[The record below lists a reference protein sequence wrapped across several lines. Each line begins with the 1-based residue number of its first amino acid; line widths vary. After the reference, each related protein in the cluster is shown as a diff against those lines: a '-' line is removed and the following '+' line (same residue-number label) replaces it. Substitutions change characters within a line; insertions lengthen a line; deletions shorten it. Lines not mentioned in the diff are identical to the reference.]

1 MVSRVLLVRG
11 GRLAENSGL
20 GRAHQAIESLL
31 DKALVPQWTK
41 VGTIEHEQVTGL
53 VQRAVKRWY
62 THPRSVTKISESTPA
77 DIINIT
83 DQEQAHLVP
92 KKCPVPVIVTVH
104 DLFHIN
110 PRKIIG
116 GDVTVS
122 VGEQNPGLFRRR
134 DLRMLKKG
142 LERADMIICISESTL
157 MDVRMMFPGK
167 KTALVRHQIDTEYW
181 SPFSNPKPRE
191 LLRDFDSESKML
203 IITLGSNEDRK
214 RLKFAKKVIS
224 SLPDEVSKDINTIHI
239 GSEVKLTEDQLLAAL
254 QSAEGLL
261 FPSASEGFGYPPA
274 EAMAAGCPVI
284 ASDLPAHNEIIPS
297 RCLLPATATQDWVDE
312 IVRIHS
318 EWRAAGGVPRHP
330 SEELMNHIEN
340 LLSPKSQGV
349 SLAEAYSKA
358 LENNRLR

>member
-31 DKALVPQWTK
+31 EKALVPQWTK

-62 THPRSVTKISESTPA
+62 THPRSVTKLSESTPA
-77 DIINIT
+77 DIIHIT

-92 KKCPVPVIVTVH
+92 KNCPVPVIVTVH
-104 DLFHIN
+104 DLFHIS

-134 DLRMLKKG
+134 DLKMLKKG

-157 MDVRMMFPGK
+157 MDVRRMFPGK

-191 LLRDFDSESKML
+191 LLGDFDSESKML
-203 IITLGSNEDRK
+203 VVTLGSNEERK
-214 RLKFAKKVIS
+214 RLNFAKKVIS

-239 GSEVKLTEDQLLAAL
+239 GSEVKLTDDQLLAAL
-254 QSAEGLL
+254 QSAEVLL

-297 RCLLPATATQDWVDE
+297 NYLLPTDE
-312 IVRIHS
+312 LRAWIDAIETVHS
-318 EWRAAGGVPRHP
+318 EWRMNKG
-330 SEELMNHIEN
+330 EERQINLKLIQHVRN
-340 LLSPKSQGV
+340 LLSPTAHGIA
-349 SLAEAYSKA
+349 LSKA
-358 LENNRLR
+358 YNSLFEE

>member
-1 MVSRVLLVRG
+1 MVRRVLLVRG

-31 DKALVPQWTK
+31 EKALVPQWTK
-41 VGTIEHEQVTGL
+41 VGTIEHEQVTGP
-53 VQRAVKRWY
+53 VQRALMRWY
-62 THPRSVTKISESTPA
+62 THPRSVTKLSESTPA
-77 DIINIT
+77 DIIHIT

-104 DLFHIN
+104 DLFNIS

-134 DLRMLKKG
+134 DLKKLKKG
-142 LERADMIICISESTL
+142 LRRADMIICISESTL
-157 MDVRMMFPGK
+157 MDVRRMFPGK

-191 LLRDFDSESKML
+191 LLGDFDIESKML
-203 IITLGSNEDRK
+203 IVTLGSDEERK
-214 RLKFAKKVIS
+214 RLNFAKKIIS

-239 GSEVKLTEDQLLAAL
+239 GSEVKLTDDQLLAAL
-254 QSAEGLL
+254 QSAEVLL
-261 FPSASEGFGYPPA
+261 FPSAGEGFGYPPA
-274 EAMAAGCPVI
+274 EAMAAGCPII

-297 RCLLPATATQDWVDE
+297 RCLLPATSTQDWVDE

-340 LLSPKSQGV
+340 LLSPKSQGA
-349 SLAEAYSKA
+349 SLAEAYSDA
-358 LENNRLR
+358 LKK